1 VVIQVNADGTV
12 QTADGDWGGGTNVS
26 EATFAEHSKVALNTF
41 NPQHG
46 QGAGGTIA
54 GIGLIG

>member
-1 VVIQVNADGTV
+1 VVIQVIADGTV
-12 QTADGDWGGGTNVS
+12 QTADGDWGGGRNVS

-46 QGAGGTIA
+46 QGVAGTIV
-54 GIGLIG
+54 GVGLIG